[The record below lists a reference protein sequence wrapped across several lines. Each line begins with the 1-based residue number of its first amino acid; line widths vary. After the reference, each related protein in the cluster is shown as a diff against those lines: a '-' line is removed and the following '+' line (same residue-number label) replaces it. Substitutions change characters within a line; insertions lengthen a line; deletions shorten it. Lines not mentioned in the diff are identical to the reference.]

1 MIINNAL
8 TLLFQ
13 AVGCNLMMYQ
23 VDLHF
28 KTDPELLHV
37 AEEFAADNKIFLEA
51 VAEAWTTL
59 VNADMFD
66 GPTGNLC
73 KS

>member
-1 MIINNAL
+1 
-8 TLLFQ
+8 
-13 AVGCNLMMYQ
+13 MMYQ

-37 AEEFAADNKIFLEA
+37 AEEFAADNKVFLEA

-73 KS
+73 NS

>member
-1 MIINNAL
+1 
-8 TLLFQ
+8 
-13 AVGCNLMMYQ
+13 MYR

-28 KTDPELLHV
+28 RTDPELLAV
-37 AEEFAADNKIFLEA
+37 SEEFAADNKVFLEA

-73 KS
+73 RQ

>member
-1 MIINNAL
+1 
-8 TLLFQ
+8 
-13 AVGCNLMMYQ
+13 MYQ

-28 KTDPELLHV
+28 KTDPELL
-37 AEEFAADNKIFLEA
+37 ALSQQFAADNKKFL
-51 VAEAWTTL
+51 AEVSVAWTTL

-73 KS
+73 DK